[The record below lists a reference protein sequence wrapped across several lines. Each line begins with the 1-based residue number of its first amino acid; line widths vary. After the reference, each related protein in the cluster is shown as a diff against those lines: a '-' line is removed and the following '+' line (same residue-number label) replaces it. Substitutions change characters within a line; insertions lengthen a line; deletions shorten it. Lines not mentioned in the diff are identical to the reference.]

1 MGFFEDVYNKL
12 FSKSQSNAKIL
23 HEVLERSDTFKS
35 DYLKWM
41 LESGLDD
48 KLNSIRTS
56 YELKKKGIEQNP
68 IIHVLSS
75 KYANGFAISF
85 SDYFLKSDFAF
96 LLEYF
101 GKKTKELGYKL
112 SNNDLTISDK
122 GKYTQTIEKLYLK
135 PIISA
140 EPPID
145 QKYGNILIENVL
157 IDDKPSY
164 LKLHASIYSDSLYKN
179 ALSFE
184 DYLAHIL
191 K

>member
-12 FSKSQSNAKIL
+12 FSKSQSNTKIL
-23 HEVLERSDTFKS
+23 HEVLERSDNFKS

-68 IIHVLSS
+68 VIHVLSS

-112 SNNDLTISDK
+112 SNNDLMISDK
-122 GKYTQTIEKLYLK
+122 GNYTQTIEKLYLK

-145 QKYGNILIENVL
+145 QKYGNILIENVM

-191 K
+191 N